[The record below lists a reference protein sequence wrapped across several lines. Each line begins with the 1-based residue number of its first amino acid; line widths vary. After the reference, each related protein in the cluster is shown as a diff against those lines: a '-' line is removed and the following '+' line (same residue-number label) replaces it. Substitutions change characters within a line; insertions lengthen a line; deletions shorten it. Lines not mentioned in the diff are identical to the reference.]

1 MLSSTDTIPEET
13 TDKFI
18 TLCIYS
24 VVTTTGLWFH
34 LDPPMALMLYQK
46 KNQGQ
51 SFCLIESYT
60 LCFSVEAATDKLYK
74 SDGKKA
80 IDVQIL

>member
-1 MLSSTDTIPEET
+1 MFPNQATSRVLGGVYLFKSTTILVTADNVLSSTDTIPEET

-34 LDPPMALMLYQK
+34 LDLPMALMLY
-46 KNQGQ
+46 
-51 SFCLIESYT
+51 
-60 LCFSVEAATDKLYK
+60 
-74 SDGKKA
+74 
-80 IDVQIL
+80 